1 MPVVY
6 INKMEDKLIKHDIGL
21 TDEIF
26 ELCKNLVSVE
36 SHSFG
41 SYVSSQNEK
50 WLNISKKARELR
62 TKYLSL
68 ITQNENQSW
77 CISKHITECC
87 MRLQEIYTR
96 FLSTNQLEEAQVVA
110 EDYMEMY
117 AIFIEINN
125 LGGEN
130 GISDKAKSSA

>member
-1 MPVVY
+1 M
-6 INKMEDKLIKHDIGL
+6 KDKLIKDDIGMI
-21 TDEIF
+21 DDMF

-41 SYVSSQNEK
+41 SYVSSQNDK

-68 ITQNENQSW
+68 ITKNENQSW

-96 FLSTNQLEEAQVVA
+96 FISTEQFKEAKICS
-110 EDYMEMY
+110 EDYLELY
-117 AIFIEINN
+117 TLFLEINDI
-125 LGGEN
+125 GGEN
-130 GISDKAKSSA
+130 VQSKTTSSA